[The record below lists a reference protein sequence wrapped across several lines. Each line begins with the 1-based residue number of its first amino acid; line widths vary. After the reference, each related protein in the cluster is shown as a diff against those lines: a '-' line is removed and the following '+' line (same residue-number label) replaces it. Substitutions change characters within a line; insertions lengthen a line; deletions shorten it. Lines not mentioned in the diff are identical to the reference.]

1 MTVGA
6 PAPPRPAI
14 SGFDQHLER
23 LLLARIR
30 QRPQDTTPRAQLL
43 QLYFDARREQD
54 FLREAAAARALL
66 KDALRSPEWRYIAE
80 LGQQLVPD
88 SALFADTDPPAAP
101 RPRRFGE
108 DPHYRPLFDALAK
121 EIAPLLAD
129 PAFIGELDRELI
141 RFAGRPSPLQP
152 LDRLSQRVGGARI
165 LIKREDLLP
174 ASPALTVAITGEAL
188 LARRL
193 RRRRLITASPR
204 GVKGALTAA
213 VAARLGLQ
221 AMIFVDSREIADRQ
235 DAGLLH
241 ARLYGADVIAVD
253 SARLLR
259 HDLREAAAQA
269 WARSPEHSFLVMGL
283 EAGPPPYPA
292 LQRGLTAV
300 AGREVRLQLR
310 SFGHRPPRLL
320 VARGG
325 HTADALGLFP
335 PFLGETVT
343 RLVCVNP
350 RADALGAIIDTGVR
364 DAFDSRAPALT
375 AAQRRMADALLE
387 GLEYPSVEREHAWL
401 AASGRVDYVDVEP
414 SLTRRAIVDVARC
427 EGLIPGL
434 RTAQVLAWTLPMAA
448 ALPRDELVVLSWNE
462 NSDRD
467 LWDIGR
473 AFGMLS

>member
-1 MTVGA
+1 MTVDA
-6 PAPPRPAI
+6 PARAVG
-14 SGFDQHLER
+14 SSLDQQLER
-23 LLLARIR
+23 LLLQRL
-30 QRPQDTTPRAQLL
+30 QHRPQDARTRAQLL
-43 QLYFDARREQD
+43 QLYFDARREED
-54 FLREAAAARALL
+54 FLREATVARALL
-66 KDALRSPEWRYIAE
+66 KDSLRSPEWQLIAE
-80 LGQQLVPD
+80 LGRRLLPD
-88 SALFADTDPPAAP
+88 SNLFAGDAAP
-101 RPRRFGE
+101 VAVQPRRFGE
-108 DPHYRPLFDALAK
+108 DEPYRTLFANLAR

-129 PAFIGELDRELI
+129 RAFIGELDRELI

-152 LDRLSQRVGGARI
+152 LQRLSERLGGARI

-174 ASPALTVAITGEAL
+174 ASPALTMAITGEAL

-193 RRRRLITASPR
+193 GRRRLITASPR
-204 GVKGALTAA
+204 GIKGALTAA

-221 AMIFVDSREIADRQ
+221 AMIFVDSRDVAIRQ
-235 DAGLLH
+235 DAALLH
-241 ARLYGADVIAVD
+241 ARLCGADVVTVD
-253 SARLLR
+253 SARLPR

-269 WARSPEHSFLVMGL
+269 WARSPGQSFLVMGL

-292 LQRGLTAV
+292 LQRSLTAV

-310 SFGHRPPRLL
+310 NFSHRPPRLL
-320 VARGG
+320 IARGG

-335 PFLGETVT
+335 PFLSENAT

-350 RADALGAIIDTGVR
+350 RADALGMVPEDRQR
-364 DAFDSRAPALT
+364 DVFDPRTAALT

-401 AASGRVDYVDVEP
+401 AAIGRVDYVQVEP
-414 SLTRRAIVDVARC
+414 SLTRRAIADIARC

-434 RTAQVLAWTLPMAA
+434 RTAQALAWALSMAS

-462 NSDRD
+462 KSDRD